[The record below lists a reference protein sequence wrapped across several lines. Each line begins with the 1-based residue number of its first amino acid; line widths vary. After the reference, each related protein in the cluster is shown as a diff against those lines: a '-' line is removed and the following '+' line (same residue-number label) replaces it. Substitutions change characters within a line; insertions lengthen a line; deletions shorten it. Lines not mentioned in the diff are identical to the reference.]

1 MKKVII
7 RNAESGDWQTIQK
20 LNFGMYP
27 HQAQFDPYLDMAEPF
42 TDNSIK
48 EYKDDASNPEKC
60 SLIAEIDGQPVGYLV
75 GSKLAFSYRKLKLG
89 EINHMAVDKA
99 YRGQGI
105 GSKLVDEFRQWCK
118 KNKLDK
124 ISATA
129 YYDNVATVK
138 FYEKHG
144 LKPEGVILEGKV

>member
-1 MKKVII
+1 MVI
-7 RNAESGDWQTIQK
+7 RKAEPKDWQIIQK
-20 LNFGMYP
+20 LNFGMYS

-75 GSKLAFSYRKLKLG
+75 GARLNVSYRKLKLA
-89 EINHMAVDKA
+89 EINHMAVDEK

-105 GSKLVDEFRQWCK
+105 GSKLIAQFKIWCQGRK
-118 KNKLDK
+118 IDK
-124 ISATA
+124 IKATA
-129 YYDNVATVK
+129 YYHNTETIK
-138 FYEKHG
+138 FYQKHG
-144 LKPEGVILEGKV
+144 LKPEGIILEGKI